1 MKRLLLALALAV
13 ALLAGCG
20 QSPEDQAQEIVTC
33 MLEAG
38 RVAEEC
44 MSMMEKAPDEVNNL
58 VLEMLV
64 EELGLMAEDFLNR
77 MSGAFQVTTPTP

>member
-1 MKRLLLALALAV
+1 
-13 ALLAGCG
+13 
-20 QSPEDQAQEIVTC
+20 
-33 MLEAG
+33 
-38 RVAEEC
+38 
-44 MSMMEKAPDEVNNL
+44 MMEKAPDEVNNL